1 LRSNG
6 CGIIFRRIEEVTTE
20 TQDARQRIDP
30 KEDLGPA
37 HVVETL
43 PSVLDVAGR
52 LPYYLGPAR
61 PQQEQEED
69 ALTNLRKLRRI
80 QLINRSLEGP
90 DDGEKEDEV
99 NDFNAQ
105 FLAIEVHI
113 AQLNESARALLDQR
127 KVGKRVSINPI
138 FTKDKK
144 KAKLSSSSSLQRTL
158 SLLLDNVD
166 PDPKQT
172 RFLAIQ
178 WQIAQLN
185 QAAQAL
191 LNQRA

>member
-1 LRSNG
+1 
-6 CGIIFRRIEEVTTE
+6 V
-20 TQDARQRIDP
+20 D
-30 KEDLGPA
+30 
-37 HVVETL
+37 
-43 PSVLDVAGR
+43 
-52 LPYYLGPAR
+52 
-61 PQQEQEED
+61 
-69 ALTNLRKLRRI
+69 
-80 QLINRSLEGP
+80 
-90 DDGEKEDEV
+90 
-99 NDFNAQ
+99 DFNAQ
-105 FLAIEVHI
+105 FLAIQVHI
-113 AQLNESARALLDQR
+113 TQLNESAQALLDQR
-127 KVGKRVSINPI
+127 KAGKRVSINPI